1 MALWGFTE
9 DHQVAI
15 SDRFLTWGWRQAEQQ
30 KVTPIGNLKGFGKTQ
45 GIDKNGMALLV
56 EMAVP
61 RTSYHMYSIPV
72 AHQWL
77 NYFDDQCRFVKAL
90 PPDLREQLLVRL
102 YLHDYGWCQRQRW
115 KDRFPSIRLDDGHQP
130 IASLISK
137 SRLYISSYNATT
149 YLESLSLNIPTIMFW
164 NPEHWELRDSAI
176 PAFEKLKSVGIFH
189 ETPESA
195 AHQMTRVWNDID
207 AWWQNE
213 ATQRVRREFC
223 EIYAHLPEHPL
234 DFLVNTFR
242 DVVAEGAL
250 AKQL

>member
-1 MALWGFTE
+1 
-9 DHQVAI
+9 
-15 SDRFLTWGWRQAEQQ
+15 
-30 KVTPIGNLKGFGKTQ
+30 
-45 GIDKNGMALLV
+45 
-56 EMAVP
+56 
-61 RTSYHMYSIPV
+61 
-72 AHQWL
+72 
-77 NYFDDQCRFVKAL
+77 
-90 PPDLREQLLVRL
+90 
-102 YLHDYGWCQRQRW
+102 
-115 KDRFPSIRLDDGHQP
+115 
-130 IASLISK
+130 
-137 SRLYISSYNATT
+137 
-149 YLESLSLNIPTIMFW
+149 MFW